1 MEDFRLVT
9 CRIWTRRRRKQ
20 GAEVYSGAMLVAL
33 LVGLYDTSMSSGR
46 MGIGKAF
53 GAGRRIPH
61 LSLSGF
67 EAFIANPLE

>member
-1 MEDFRLVT
+1 
-9 CRIWTRRRRKQ
+9 
-20 GAEVYSGAMLVAL
+20 MLVAL
-33 LVGLYDTSMSSGR
+33 LVGLWDTSMSSER

-67 EAFIANPLE
+67 EAFIANPLD

>member
-9 CRIWTRRRRKQ
+9 CRIWTRRRRKLGQ
-20 GAEVYSGAMLVAL
+20 RYTVVL
-33 LVGLYDTSMSSGR
+33 LVGLFDTSMSSER
-46 MGIGKAF
+46 TGIGKAF

>member
-1 MEDFRLVT
+1 M
-9 CRIWTRRRRKQ
+9 
-20 GAEVYSGAMLVAL
+20 
-33 LVGLYDTSMSSGR
+33 LVGLHDTSMSSGR